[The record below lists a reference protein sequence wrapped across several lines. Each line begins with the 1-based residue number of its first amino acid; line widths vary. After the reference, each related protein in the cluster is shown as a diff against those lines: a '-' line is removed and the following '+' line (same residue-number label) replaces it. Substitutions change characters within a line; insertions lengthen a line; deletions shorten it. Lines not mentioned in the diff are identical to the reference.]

1 MKEEM
6 SIEEK
11 SRQTTPS
18 QAKPA
23 EENKLGI
30 EPVGRLLRQ
39 LAIPAITAQIV
50 NVLYNVVDRVYLGH
64 IPEYGDLALT
74 GVGVCMPIIML
85 ISAFAALVS
94 LGGAPRASVLM
105 GQGKKEEAER
115 TLGNCFFLLLVLSVV
130 LMAFFYTF
138 APKLLPIFGA
148 SENTI
153 VYSLQYLNLYLV
165 GTVFV
170 QLSLGINAFITAQGF
185 AKISMITVMIG
196 AISNI
201 ILDPVFIFLFG
212 LGVRGAALATI
223 LSQAISAIWV
233 LRFITGEKT
242 ILRLQKQ
249 YIGFTPSIIFPCLLL
264 GLSPFI
270 MQATESAISICFN
283 SSLKYY
289 GGDIAVGAMSI
300 LTSIMQFS
308 MLPLM
313 GLAQGA
319 QPITGYNFGAG
330 NADRVRK
337 TFRILV
343 TYSLGYSLVL
353 WAICM
358 LFPRVIPSMFNRDNQ
373 VLLDYTARA
382 VRYYMALSGIFGIQ
396 IACQQT
402 FIAIGNAK
410 TSLFLAVFRKVILLI
425 PLIYI
430 LPMFFAEKDIAIFMA
445 EPVADGFA
453 VLTTAILF
461 AIQFHHAMKKL
472 EQP

>member
-1 MKEEM
+1 MKDVKQQENTEN
-6 SIEEK
+6 EK
-11 SRQTTPS
+11 
-18 QAKPA
+18 
-23 EENKLGI
+23 ENKLGV
-30 EPVGRLLRQ
+30 EPVGKLLRQ
-39 LAIPAITAQIV
+39 LAIPAITAQVV

-85 ISAFAALVS
+85 VAAFAALVS

-105 GQGKKEEAER
+105 GRGNKEDAER
-115 TLGNCFFLLLVLSVV
+115 TLGNCFFLLLVMSAL
-130 LMAFFYTF
+130 LMVFFYSF
-138 APKLLPIFGA
+138 APALLPIFGA

-153 VYSLQYLNLYLV
+153 QYSLQYLNLYLV

-170 QLSLGINAFITAQGF
+170 LLSLGVNAFITAQGF
-185 AKISMITVMIG
+185 AKISMATVMIG
-196 AISNI
+196 AVCNI
-201 ILDPVFIFLFG
+201 LLDPVFIFLFHM
-212 LGVRGAALATI
+212 GVRGAALATVV
-223 LSQAISAIWV
+223 SQAVSAIWV
-233 LRFITGEKT
+233 MRFITGKKT
-242 ILRLQKQ
+242 VLRLQRK
-249 YIGFTPSIIFPCLLL
+249 YIRFNPSIIFPCLLL

-283 SSLKYY
+283 SSLKHY

-300 LTSIMQFS
+300 LTSVMQFS
-308 MLPLM
+308 MLPLV

-319 QPITGYNFGAG
+319 QPITGYNFGAK
-330 NADRVRK
+330 NADRVRQ
-337 TFRILV
+337 TFRYLV
-343 TYSLGYSLVL
+343 KYSFGYSLVL

-358 LFPRVIPSMFNRDNQ
+358 LFPRVIPAMFNHDNQ
-373 VLLDYTARA
+373 ELLAYTARA
-382 VRYYMALSGIFGIQ
+382 LRYYMALSGIFGIQ

-430 LPMFFAEKDIAIFMA
+430 LPMFLAEKDIAIFMA
-445 EPVADGFA
+445 EPVADGIA
-453 VLTTAILF
+453 VLTTALMF
-461 AIQFHHAMKKL
+461 AYQFRNAMRKL